1 MKKTAKKLAAL
12 TLTLIFL
19 LALMPGGVPS
29 AAAIEDDI
37 SISGANYPTKLTRGQ
52 SFSIK
57 GTVTSDESDLSQVKV
72 SISATSITYND
83 NGSVGDF
90 SYRDWLAFPNA
101 KTYNIHNL
109 DSQIKFGELPI
120 GTYIYKIEAQNACV
134 QNKVLLEKPFTVTCS
149 PNNPSNLAISGA
161 VYPAGML
168 TPGQSFG
175 IEGVISSNFPLTNVN
190 CKVYNSAGAV
200 ELSYSKNINDSYTKS
215 YNIRTDGMNSAIKFG
230 NLAVGSYSYVV
241 SATDF
246 SGTSKTLVTSDF
258 NVGYYPVAPSAPA
271 VSVSGSTV
279 TLAWNDVENEA
290 GYDAY
295 LLQEPWGWPDIRY
308 SASVGANVTTA
319 TFQNVAD
326 GYYKA
331 FIISR
336 PNGDQVQSGWTEF
349 TVRTSA
355 CLDVSAYVDGA
366 YCEGISGIGLFD
378 MYINGAP
385 VAYGWGDYYE
395 QFPVGTGYEL
405 KNIRPENGYS
415 YDGIAAGTRVGTVSG
430 DSAVTSVV
438 LSFHTVSS
446 AAPTPAASGAF
457 GGSAYYYVSTPVTWY
472 EAKTLCENMGG
483 HLATV
488 GSETENAY
496 LYALA
501 PDAQPWLGGMDRDAE
516 GEWYWLTGEPFSY
529 TCWATAQPDNCG
541 GPAEDGEDYLHFSL
555 AGPGNWNDNVSSA
568 LLPFICEIEV
578 APSTVSYDANGGSG
592 APAAQTKIYGE
603 TLTLSNTVPVREGYS
618 FLGWA
623 ESADAPAQYQPGGS
637 FTADADTVLYA
648 VWQQQAALSIT
659 RQPESYAGPL
669 GSTAAFTVEAAGDGL
684 TYQWWV
690 KTAAGTRFN
699 KSSITGAIYSVTL
712 TSARNGNQVYCV
724 VTDAYGRTVQ
734 TDTVTMTAAAELA
747 IVAQPADYTGPAG
760 STATFTVEAAGD
772 GLSYQWYVKN
782 RTARKF
788 SKSSITAATYS
799 VTLTETNA
807 GRQLY
812 CMVTDAYGNTVQTD
826 TVTMTVAQPLNI
838 VTQPVDY
845 YGPAGSTATFTVEAA
860 GDGLSYQWYVKN
872 RTATRF
878 SKSSITAA
886 TYSVT
891 LTETNEGRQLYC
903 VVTDAYGNTEQT
915 DTVSMSIAAP
925 ALAIL
930 RQPSDYTGPAGS
942 TATFSVVA
950 DGEELSYQWYV
961 KKPSASKFSK
971 SSITTATYSVELTA
985 ARNGNRLYCVV
996 TDAYGN
1002 TVQTD
1007 TVTMTIEEEALAVPE
1022 LTGATAGTNGITVTW
1037 NTVDGATTYR
1047 VYRKTGSGNWI
1058 SLGDL
1063 TGLSYTDAAVLSGT
1077 TYTYTVKASN
1087 GAEWSGFDEIGVTAT
1102 A

>member
-57 GTVTSDESDLSQVKV
+57 GTVTSDESDLSLVKV
-72 SISATSITYND
+72 SISATNATYNED
-83 NGSVGDF
+83 GSLGDF
-90 SYRDWLAFPNA
+90 FSRDWLAFPNA
-101 KTYNIHNL
+101 KTYNIHDL

-161 VYPAGML
+161 VCPAGML
-168 TPGQSFG
+168 SPGQSFG
-175 IEGVISSNFPLTNVN
+175 IEGVISSNFPLTNVS

-623 ESADAPAQYQPGGS
+623 ESADAAAAQYQPGGS
-637 FTADADTVLYA
+637 FTKDEDTVLYA
-648 VWQQQAALSIT
+648 VWQQYAALSIT
-659 RQPESYAGPL
+659 RQPESYVGPL

-699 KSSITGAIYSVTL
+699 KSSITGATYSVTL

-724 VTDAYGRTVQ
+724 VTDAYGNTEQ

-747 IVAQPADYTGPAG
+747 IVTQPADYT
-760 STATFTVEAAGD
+760 
-772 GLSYQWYVKN
+772 
-782 RTARKF
+782 
-788 SKSSITAATYS
+788 
-799 VTLTETNA
+799 
-807 GRQLY
+807 
-812 CMVTDAYGNTVQTD
+812 
-826 TVTMTVAQPLNI
+826 
-838 VTQPVDY
+838 
-845 YGPAGSTATFTVEAA
+845 GPAGSTATFTVEAA

-878 SKSSITAA
+878 SKSSITTA

-1037 NTVDGATTYR
+1037 NAVDGATTYR

-1063 TGLSYTDAAVLSGT
+1063 AGLSYTDAAVLSGT
-1077 TYTYTVKASN
+1077 IYTYTVKASN

-1102 A
+1102 AE